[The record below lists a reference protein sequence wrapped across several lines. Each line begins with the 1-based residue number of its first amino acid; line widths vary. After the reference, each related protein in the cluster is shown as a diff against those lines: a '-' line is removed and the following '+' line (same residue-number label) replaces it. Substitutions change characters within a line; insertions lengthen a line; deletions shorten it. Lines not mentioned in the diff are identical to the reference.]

1 LQAANRSQL
10 TQLKQE
16 EKITSMSKK
25 GIAIIGVVLIMAGAL
40 ALFYRGIPY
49 TSRDVV
55 VDVGPITATAV
66 SDKTWPVPPIM
77 GGLAI
82 AGGVVLIVV
91 GTRKS

>member
-1 LQAANRSQL
+1 MRNKTL
-10 TQLKQE
+10 
-16 EKITSMSKK
+16 
-25 GIAIIGVVLIMAGAL
+25 AIVGVILIVVGAL

-66 SDKTWPVPPIM
+66 SDKTWPVPPIL

-82 AGGVVLIVV
+82 AGGVMLIVA
-91 GTRKS
+91 GARRP

>member
-1 LQAANRSQL
+1 
-10 TQLKQE
+10 
-16 EKITSMSKK
+16 MSKK
-25 GIAIIGVVLIMAGAL
+25 VIAIIGVVLIMAGAL

-55 VDVGPITATAV
+55 VDVGTITATAV

-91 GTRKS
+91 AARKS

>member
-1 LQAANRSQL
+1 
-10 TQLKQE
+10 
-16 EKITSMSKK
+16 MSKK
-25 GIAIIGVVLIMAGAL
+25 VLAIIGIVLVIAGAL

-49 TSRDVV
+49 ASHDVV

>member
-1 LQAANRSQL
+1 
-10 TQLKQE
+10 
-16 EKITSMSKK
+16 MSKK
-25 GIAIIGVVLIMAGAL
+25 VIAIIGVVLIMAGAL